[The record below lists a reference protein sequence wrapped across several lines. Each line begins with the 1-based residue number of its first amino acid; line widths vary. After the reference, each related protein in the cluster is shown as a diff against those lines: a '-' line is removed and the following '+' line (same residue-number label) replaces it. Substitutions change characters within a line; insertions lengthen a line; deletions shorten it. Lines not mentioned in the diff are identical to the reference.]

1 MKKKIVALM
10 LAGAMAALTAC
21 AGAPGMT
28 YDPSAGT
35 ASSKETTK
43 EAEPEVKEEEAAAEA
58 SAEETAASEDVAPDM
73 SGDNVVEYEGGL
85 RIAFPDEYI
94 NTKGV
99 LDINSYELDSGEG
112 VYVTDFNYAGVTE
125 EWMEE
130 AFGEVEEPSEEDYKK
145 YSDASAMLTEVIT
158 INGNRSLDE
167 LVAILAEYNT
177 TDQKIEKS
185 DLTEFKKEGECTFFR
200 LSLYDKEGS
209 ENLEEGFK
217 EEFDALYDGLDEL
230 LEKNTEYFVPV
241 SPFEALIGNKVE
253 FETTDIDGN
262 PITSE
267 EIFSQHEVT
276 MVNVWATWCY
286 WCVYELPELNEVNKR
301 LAEKDCAIVGLVGD
315 GTDEDTIKEA
325 KQLLK
330 ENGDEYLNI
339 LPWDDALTEDFPM
352 DAGWPT
358 SFFVDR
364 EGKIVSY
371 PVVGAS
377 VDTYEEVID
386 QILKDGKAE
395 VKAEDQSPV
404 TENNVGQYRIY
415 VSDTDGKGVS
425 GAMIQFCDDTTCRI
439 DTTDDTGLAVF
450 KVDKGDYKVHVLK
463 QPQGYKADSNEYKI
477 PDEYSDLH
485 IILEKE

>member
-1 MKKKIVALM
+1 M
-10 LAGAMAALTAC
+10 
-21 AGAPGMT
+21 
-28 YDPSAGT
+28 
-35 ASSKETTK
+35 
-43 EAEPEVKEEEAAAEA
+43 
-58 SAEETAASEDVAPDM
+58 
-73 SGDNVVEYEGGL
+73 
-85 RIAFPDEYI
+85 
-94 NTKGV
+94 
-99 LDINSYELDSGEG
+99 
-112 VYVTDFNYAGVTE
+112 
-125 EWMEE
+125 
-130 AFGEVEEPSEEDYKK
+130 
-145 YSDASAMLTEVIT
+145 
-158 INGNRSLDE
+158 
-167 LVAILAEYNT
+167 
-177 TDQKIEKS
+177 
-185 DLTEFKKEGECTFFR
+185 
-200 LSLYDKEGS
+200 
-209 ENLEEGFK
+209 
-217 EEFDALYDGLDEL
+217 
-230 LEKNTEYFVPV
+230 
-241 SPFEALIGNKVE
+241 
-253 FETTDIDGN
+253 
-262 PITSE
+262 
-267 EIFSQHEVT
+267 
-276 MVNVWATWCY
+276 
-286 WCVYELPELNEVNKR
+286 
-301 LAEKDCAIVGLVGD
+301 GLVGD

-352 DAGWPT
+352 DSGWPT

-425 GAMIQFCDDTTCRI
+425 GAMIQFCDDTTCRV

-450 KVDKGDYKVHVLK
+450 KVDKADYKVHVLK